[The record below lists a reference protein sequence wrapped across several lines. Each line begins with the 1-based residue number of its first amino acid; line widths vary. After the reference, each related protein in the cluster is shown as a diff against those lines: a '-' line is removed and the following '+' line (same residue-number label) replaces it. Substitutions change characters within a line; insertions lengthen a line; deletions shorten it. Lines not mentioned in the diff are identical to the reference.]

1 MPRKVKYLIG
11 FLVYLGLL
19 WLAQAYLRDFY
30 LRLLIQFGLTAVV
43 ATGVNLTN
51 GYTNI
56 FSLGFGGTMLV
67 AGYTTAL
74 LTLPVSYKEQ
84 FLDLPL
90 WLERLTLPFPLAML
104 IAGVLGMLASI
115 VLLLPAFRLRGQYFI
130 LASIGINIVMENIAE
145 NMRWLTH
152 GNLGLRTIPQFT
164 NIWWV
169 FGILTLT
176 VYCLHQLMKSR
187 HGRALQVISKDQEL
201 AGVMG
206 INVVRYKVLSFAVGS
221 FISSI
226 GAVLWCHQ
234 ILIIN
239 PKAFSL
245 MYVFQL
251 VAMIAIGGIGTLSG
265 PIIGAAILMIG
276 TELLTPLQEGFTL
289 FGATVPPV
297 FGAINVFIA
306 ALLILVMI
314 FRPKGV
320 LNGKEIWQWLPELF
334 AGRKKDCAPEEG

>member
-1 MPRKVKYLIG
+1 MPKKLIYFIG
-11 FLVYLGLL
+11 LLVYLGLL
-19 WLAQAYLRDFY
+19 WLAETYLRDFH
-30 LRLLIQFGLTAVV
+30 LRLLIQFGLTAIV

-74 LTLPVSYKEQ
+74 LTLPIKYKEQ
-84 FLDLPL
+84 FLDLPV
-90 WLERLTLPFPLAML
+90 WLEQLQAPFPVAML
-104 IAGVLGMLASI
+104 VAGVFGMLASV

-152 GNLGLRTIPQFT
+152 GNLGIRTIPQYT

-169 FGILTLT
+169 FGILAVT

-206 INVVRYKVLSFAVGS
+206 VNVVRYKVLSFAVGS
-221 FISSI
+221 FISSV

-245 MYVFQL
+245 VYVFQL
-251 VAMIAIGGIGTLSG
+251 VAMIAIGGTGTLSG

-276 TELLTPLQEGFTL
+276 TEMLTPLQEGFSL
-289 FGATVPPV
+289 FGFTVPPA

-306 ALLILVMI
+306 VLLILVMI

-320 LNGKEIWQWLPELF
+320 LNGREIWQIRLRCPF
-334 AGRKKDCAPEEG
+334 CKKEAADADQ

>member
-1 MPRKVKYLIG
+1 MRTRLKYIIG
-11 FLVYLGLL
+11 LVAYVALL
-19 WLAQAYLRDFY
+19 WAAQEYLRDFY
-30 LRLLIQFGLTAVV
+30 LRLLIQFGLTAIV

-67 AGYTTAL
+67 AGYTAAL
-74 LTLPVSYKEQ
+74 LTLPIAYKAQ
-84 FLDLPL
+84 FLDLPV
-90 WLERLTLPFPLAML
+90 WLEELNAPFIIAML
-104 IAGVLGMLASI
+104 AGGILGMLASI

-145 NMRWLTH
+145 NMKWLTH
-152 GNLGLRTIPQFT
+152 GNLGMRTIPQYT

-169 FGILTLT
+169 FGILAVT

-239 PKAFSL
+239 PKAFTL
-245 MYVFQL
+245 LYVFQL
-251 VAMIAIGGIGTLSG
+251 VAMIAIGGTGTLSG
-265 PIIGAAILMIG
+265 PIIGAAIFMIG
-276 TELLTPLQEGFTL
+276 TELLTPLQEGFSL
-289 FGATVPPV
+289 FGFSVPPA

-306 ALLILVMI
+306 VLLILVMI
-314 FRPKGV
+314 FRPRGV
-320 LNGKEIWQWLPELF
+320 LNGREIWQIRLRCPFCKKEA
-334 AGRKKDCAPEEG
+334 AGADQ

>member
-1 MPRKVKYLIG
+1 MRTKFKYLIG
-11 FLVYLGLL
+11 LAVYVALL
-19 WLAQAYLRDFY
+19 WAAETYLRDFY
-30 LRLLIQFGLTAVV
+30 LRLLIQFGLTAIV

-74 LTLPVSYKEQ
+74 LTLPIKYKEQ
-84 FLDLPL
+84 FLDLPV
-90 WLERLTLPFPLAML
+90 WLEQLQAPFPVAML
-104 IAGVLGMLASI
+104 VAGVFGMLASV

-152 GNLGLRTIPQFT
+152 GNLGIRTIPQYT

-169 FGILTLT
+169 FGILAVT

-206 INVVRYKVLSFAVGS
+206 VNVVRYKVLSFAVGS

-226 GAVLWCHQ
+226 GAALWCHQ

-245 MYVFQL
+245 IYVFQL
-251 VAMIAIGGIGTLSG
+251 VAMIAIGGTGTLSG
-265 PIIGAAILMIG
+265 PIIGAAIFMIG
-276 TELLTPLQEGFTL
+276 TELLTPLQEGFSL
-289 FGATVPPV
+289 FGFSVPPA

-306 ALLILVMI
+306 VLLILVMI

-320 LNGKEIWQWLPELF
+320 LNGREIWQIRLRCPF
-334 AGRKKDCAPEEG
+334 CKKEAADADQ